1 VVFDGKRLLQYDT
14 SIVAAA
20 TAAPPPDRKL
30 CNFSHPLHETWR
42 ACARVFLYKYIY
54 IYIYMKNLS
63 RQT

>member
-1 VVFDGKRLLQYDT
+1 MVFDGKRLLQYDT

-20 TAAPPPDRKL
+20 AAATPDRKL

-42 ACARVFLYKYIY
+42 ACTRLFLYK
-54 IYIYMKNLS
+54 YIYMKNLS